1 MMKAL
6 RFRKYGPPDALKLE
20 EIDDA
25 VPASGEVLVKVSA
38 AAINPSDVKNV
49 AGLFSATLPRT
60 PGRDYAGTVVSPG
73 AWKGREVWG
82 SGAGF
87 GILRDG
93 AQAQYLTVPIEWLSA
108 KPENLS
114 MAQAATVGVPYVTAW
129 SALVGAGNIQPGE
142 TLLVTGSSGAVG
154 SAAIQIAHW
163 RGARVI
169 GIGVSDRPSE
179 ADVYINARHQDVVAA
194 VAEATHGKGA
204 DLALDAV
211 GGPTFETTL
220 KSLAQRGRQIA
231 IASTGGARV
240 EFDLVDFYH
249 RELQLIGVDTM
260 KLTGKQ
266 IASILDELHAGF
278 RLGAQQP
285 PDHVL
290 WSIEDAVDAYAA
302 VGSGKAKQKQVLSFS

>member
-25 VPASGEVLVKVSA
+25 TPAAGEVLIKVSA

-87 GILRDG
+87 GVLRDG

-129 SALVGAGNIQPGE
+129 SALVRAGNIQPGE
-142 TLLVTGSSGAVG
+142 TLLVTGSR
-154 SAAIQIAHW
+154 

-211 GGPTFETTL
+211 GGPTFETSL

-231 IASTGGARV
+231 IASTGGTRV

-278 RLGAQQP
+278 RLGALQP